1 MSGRRSHVRYS
12 TAAAQLHA
20 HIAARVGP
28 GSPTHAWI
36 PPRHPH
42 RVRWNPSYGSSTD
55 SRRVSPRA
63 PRQTALTPRQP
74 KPTTDP
80 DPQLPPPRTPTQ
92 EACALAGDNVDA
104 TRRQDLPSV
113 WRCLP
118 QIVVVGGQSSGKS
131 SVLEAIVGRDFLP
144 RGAGICT
151 RRPLV
156 LQLHCVDDAEKD
168 TARFLHKPD
177 EVRPRPIRPI
187 RVSPPRPVGPHR
199 TNAFLSTLEELF
211 QPTDTHAQLCAHCNC
226 AGV

>member
-1 MSGRRSHVRYS
+1 M
-12 TAAAQLHA
+12 
-20 HIAARVGP
+20 
-28 GSPTHAWI
+28 
-36 PPRHPH
+36 
-42 RVRWNPSYGSSTD
+42 
-55 SRRVSPRA
+55 
-63 PRQTALTPRQP
+63 
-74 KPTTDP
+74 
-80 DPQLPPPRTPTQ
+80 
-92 EACALAGDNVDA
+92 
-104 TRRQDLPSV
+104 

-187 RVSPPRPVGPHR
+187 HVSPPRRVYPTER
-199 TNAFLSTLEELF
+199 LSFF
-211 QPTDTHAQLCAHCNC
+211 QPSRNIIPTH
-226 AGV
+226 

>member
-12 TAAAQLHA
+12 TAAARLHA

-36 PPRHPH
+36 PPRRPH
-42 RVRWNPSYGSSTD
+42 RARWNPSYGSSID

-63 PRQTALTPRQP
+63 PHCNCAPRQP
-74 KPTTDP
+74 KPKTNP
-80 DPQLPPPRTPTQ
+80 DSHPRAPPTQ

-156 LQLHCVDDAEKD
+156 LQLHCVDDAKKD

>member
-1 MSGRRSHVRYS
+1 
-12 TAAAQLHA
+12 
-20 HIAARVGP
+20 
-28 GSPTHAWI
+28 
-36 PPRHPH
+36 
-42 RVRWNPSYGSSTD
+42 
-55 SRRVSPRA
+55 
-63 PRQTALTPRQP
+63 
-74 KPTTDP
+74 
-80 DPQLPPPRTPTQ
+80 
-92 EACALAGDNVDA
+92 
-104 TRRQDLPSV
+104 V

-187 RVSPPRPVGPHR
+187 HVSPPRNVDPTER
-199 TNAFLSTLEELF
+199 LSF
-211 QPTDTHAQLCAHCNC
+211 FPPSRNIISTH
-226 AGV
+226 

>member
-1 MSGRRSHVRYS
+1 M
-12 TAAAQLHA
+12 
-20 HIAARVGP
+20 
-28 GSPTHAWI
+28 
-36 PPRHPH
+36 
-42 RVRWNPSYGSSTD
+42 
-55 SRRVSPRA
+55 
-63 PRQTALTPRQP
+63 
-74 KPTTDP
+74 
-80 DPQLPPPRTPTQ
+80 
-92 EACALAGDNVDA
+92 
-104 TRRQDLPSV
+104 

-156 LQLHCVDDAEKD
+156 LQLHCVDDAKKD

>member
-1 MSGRRSHVRYS
+1 M
-12 TAAAQLHA
+12 
-20 HIAARVGP
+20 
-28 GSPTHAWI
+28 
-36 PPRHPH
+36 
-42 RVRWNPSYGSSTD
+42 
-55 SRRVSPRA
+55 
-63 PRQTALTPRQP
+63 
-74 KPTTDP
+74 
-80 DPQLPPPRTPTQ
+80 
-92 EACALAGDNVDA
+92 
-104 TRRQDLPSV
+104 

-187 RVSPPRPVGPHR
+187 HRLLTPAPRGTPPYER
-199 TNAFLSTLEELF
+199 LSF
-211 QPTDTHAQLCAHCNC
+211 HP
-226 AGV
+226 